1 MEPTRRQPFYWRA
14 FVTFYIVFSFVA
26 VGLSGLVLFIS
37 PPGRVANWSQWRFAA
52 LLKADWQAVH
62 TVFSLL
68 FLAAGA
74 FHIYFNWRVILNYVR
89 RKVGEGLN
97 RGRELAVATA
107 AGAVILVLTVA
118 GVPPFSTVMA
128 LGETA
133 KNSWSDPSTE
143 PPVPHAEE
151 WTIAKFAETT
161 RISVDQV
168 MDNLR
173 QANMTAPA
181 PEVTLQ
187 ALATTY
193 QTTPRAVY
201 LKALGPEKAAS
212 VPAAEGGGFGRK
224 TIAQLCAETGIPL
237 DTALDRLHQA
247 GFPDAVAESNMRQL
261 ATANGRRPIEVAQ
274 VIRGETP
281 TGEEGRR

>member
-1 MEPTRRQPFYWRA
+1 MSSTRTQPFYWRS
-14 FVTFYIVFSFVA
+14 FVTFCIVFSFIA
-26 VGLSGLVLFIS
+26 LGISGLVLFIS

-62 TVFSLL
+62 TVFALI
-68 FLAAGA
+68 FLAAAA

-89 RKVGEGLN
+89 RRAGEGLN
-97 RGRELAVATA
+97 RGRELAVAS
-107 AGAVILVLTVA
+107 AVGLAILVLTVA

-133 KNSWSDPSTE
+133 KNSWSDPATE

-161 RISVDQV
+161 RIGVDQV
-168 MDNLR
+168 MENLR

-187 ALATTY
+187 VLATTY
-193 QTTPRAVY
+193 KTTPRAVY

-212 VPAAEGGGFGRK
+212 VPVGEGGGFGRK
-224 TIAQLCAETGIPL
+224 TVGQLCTETGIPVA
-237 DTALDRLHQA
+237 TALERLRQA
-247 GFPDAVAESNMRQL
+247 GFPDATAESNMRQL

-274 VIRGETP
+274 IIRGEAP

>member
-1 MEPTRRQPFYWRA
+1 MASTRRQPFYWRA

-26 VGLSGLVLFIS
+26 LGISGLVLFIS
-37 PPGRVANWSQWRFAA
+37 PPGRVANWSQWRFAT
-52 LLKADWQAVH
+52 LLKGDWQAVH
-62 TVFSLL
+62 TVFALL
-68 FLAAGA
+68 FLATAA
-74 FHIYFNWRVILNYVR
+74 VHVYFNWRVIVNYLR

-97 RGRELAVATA
+97 RGRELAMASA
-107 AGAVILVLTVA
+107 AGLAILALTVA

-151 WTIAKFAETT
+151 WTVATFAETT
-161 RISVDQV
+161 KVGVDQV
-168 MDNLR
+168 MENLR
-173 QANMTAPA
+173 QANLTAPA

-193 QTTPRAVY
+193 KTTPRNVY

-212 VPAAEGGGFGRK
+212 VPATEGGGYGRK
-224 TIAQLCAETGIPL
+224 SVGQLCAETGIPV
-237 DTALDRLHQA
+237 DTALERLRQA
-247 GFPDAVAESNMRQL
+247 GFPDAAAESNMRQL

-274 VIRGETP
+274 VIRGERP